1 LVPDT
6 RQDRSMSDAITTQPV
21 GDEASRLVFQT
32 LQQVLEETLGGCA
45 VSPILHEDVE
55 HDTML
60 VHRPP

>member
-1 LVPDT
+1 
-6 RQDRSMSDAITTQPV
+6 MSDAITTQPV